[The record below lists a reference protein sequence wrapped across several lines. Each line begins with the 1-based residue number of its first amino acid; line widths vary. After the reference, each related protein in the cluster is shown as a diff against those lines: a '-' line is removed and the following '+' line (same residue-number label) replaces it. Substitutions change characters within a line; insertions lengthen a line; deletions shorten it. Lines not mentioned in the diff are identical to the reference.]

1 MMELNKNNAPRRR
14 WLAQLKRWLPLLLI
28 FLMLAL
34 ILSTGLQKYLSF
46 ESLKSNRNIL
56 LEWTNE
62 HFLLSS
68 LAYVAIY
75 IIAVAVSIPG
85 ATFLTLAGGFL
96 FGPFFGSVL
105 VIISATTGA
114 TLLYFAVKT
123 SLGDWLSQ
131 KATGWISRMR
141 VGFQENAFS
150 YLLFLRIVPIFPF
163 WVINIV
169 PALLGVSAATFIVA
183 TFFGIMPG
191 SVVYVLVGNGLS
203 HIFATN
209 QTPNLSII
217 FDPAVLYPLLALAA
231 LSVLPVIYQK
241 FFKNRKGRQA

>member
-1 MMELNKNNAPRRR
+1 MDLNKNNTQKQLM
-14 WLAQLKRWLPLLLI
+14 WTQLKRWLPLLIIFLVLVLI
-28 FLMLAL
+28 F
-34 ILSTGLQKYLSF
+34 STGLQKYLSF
-46 ESLKSNRNIL
+46 ESLKTRRFIL
-56 LEWTNE
+56 LEWTTT

-68 LAYVAIY
+68 LLFVVIY
-75 IIAVAVSIPG
+75 TVAVAVSIPG

-96 FGPFFGSVL
+96 FGPVFGSIL
-105 VIISATTGA
+105 VIISATVGA

-123 SLGDWLSQ
+123 SLGDWLAQ

-141 VGFQENAFS
+141 EGFQENAFS
-150 YLLFLRIVPIFPF
+150 YLLFLRLVPLFPF

-169 PALLGVSAATFIVA
+169 PALLGVSATTFIVA

-217 FDPAVLYPLLALAA
+217 FDPKVFYPLLALAA
-231 LSVLPVIYQK
+231 LSLLPVIYQK
-241 FFKNRKGRQA
+241 FFKRTKGT

>member
-1 MMELNKNNAPRRR
+1 MEMNKKNAPRQR
-14 WLAQLKRWLPLLLI
+14 WLAHLKRWLPLLLI

-34 ILSTGLQKYLSF
+34 ILITGLQKYLSF
-46 ESLKSNRNIL
+46 ESLKSHRNIL
-56 LEWTNE
+56 LAWTNE

-96 FGPFFGSVL
+96 FGPLFGSIL
-105 VIISATTGA
+105 VVISATTGA

-141 VGFQENAFS
+141 EGFQENAFS
-150 YLLFLRIVPIFPF
+150 YLLFLRLVPIFPF

-191 SVVYVLVGNGLS
+191 SVVYVLIGNGLS

-209 QTPNLSII
+209 QTPNLSIM
-217 FDPAVLYPLLALAA
+217 FDAAVLYPLLALAA

-241 FFKNRKGRQA
+241 FFKKRKGRQA

>member
-1 MMELNKNNAPRRR
+1 MRKLNKDTIPRQRG
-14 WLAQLKRWLPLLLI
+14 LVQLKRWLPLLLI
-28 FLMLAL
+28 LLMLAL
-34 ILSTGLQKYLSF
+34 ILSTGLHKYLTF
-46 ESLKSNRNIL
+46 ESLKSHRNIL
-56 LEWTNE
+56 LEWTKE

-68 LAYVAIY
+68 LAYVTIY

-96 FGPFFGSVL
+96 YGPIFGSIL

-114 TLLYFAVKT
+114 TLLYFAVQT
-123 SLGDWLSQ
+123 SLGNWLSQ
-131 KATGWISRMR
+131 KATGWINRMR
-141 VGFQENAFS
+141 MGFQENAFS
-150 YLLFLRIVPIFPF
+150 YLLFLRLMPLFPF

-169 PALLGVSAATFIVA
+169 PALLGVSASTFIVA

-209 QTPNLSII
+209 QPPNLRII
-217 FDPAVLYPLLALAA
+217 FDPVVLYPLLALAA
-231 LSVLPVIYQK
+231 LSVMPVIYQK
-241 FFKNRKGRQA
+241 FFKNRKRKKA

>member
-1 MMELNKNNAPRRR
+1 MALDKDNNQKRL

-28 FLMLAL
+28 VLVLAL
-34 ILSTGLQKYLSF
+34 IFSLRLHAYLSF
-46 ESLKSNRNIL
+46 ESLKSHRNLL
-56 LEWTNE
+56 LEWTSE
-62 HFLLSS
+62 YVLLSS
-68 LAYVAIY
+68 LMFVAIY
-75 IIAVAVSIPG
+75 TVAVAVSIPG

-96 FGPFFGSVL
+96 FGPVFGSIL
-105 VIISATTGA
+105 VVISATMGA

-131 KATGWISRMR
+131 KATGWVSRMR
-141 VGFQENAFS
+141 DGFQENAFS
-150 YLLFLRIVPIFPF
+150 YLLFLRLVPLFPF

-169 PALLGVSAATFIVA
+169 PALLGVSAVTFIVA

-217 FDPAVLYPLLALAA
+217 FDPKILYPLLALAA
-231 LSVLPVIYQK
+231 LSLLPIVYQK
-241 FFKNRKGRQA
+241 FFKKKKGTQA

>member
-1 MMELNKNNAPRRR
+1 MKKLNKRNVPKQS
-14 WLAQLKRWLPLLLI
+14 WLFQLRRWLPLLLI
-28 FLMLAL
+28 ILALAL
-34 ILSTGLQKYLSF
+34 ILSSGLQKYLSF
-46 ESLKSNRNIL
+46 ESLKSHRTIL
-56 LEWTNE
+56 LAWTNE

-68 LAYVAIY
+68 LIYVAIY

-85 ATFLTLAGGFL
+85 ASFLTLAGGFL
-96 FGPFFGSVL
+96 FGPFFGSIL

-123 SLGDWLSQ
+123 SLGNWLSQ
-131 KATGWISRMR
+131 KATGWINRMR

-150 YLLFLRIVPIFPF
+150 YLLFLRLMPIFPF

-191 SVVYVLVGNGLS
+191 SIVYVLVGNGLS
-203 HIFATN
+203 HLFATN
-209 QTPNLSII
+209 QTPNFRIM

-241 FFKNRKGRQA
+241 FIKKKKGRKA